1 MSYDAWQKKGN
12 NKKRHKSTEKE
23 WLNGEREGENGK
35 SWGAR
40 EVEMLSRKHAPI
52 ITRYIEDR
60 TELLKIKTSF

>member
-12 NKKRHKSTEKE
+12 NKKDTKVERK
-23 WLNGEREGENGK
+23 NGWMERERGRK

-40 EVEMLSRKHAPI
+40 EVEMLSRKHAHI

>member
-12 NKKRHKSTEKE
+12 NKKDTKVERK
-23 WLNGEREGENGK
+23 NGWMERERK

-40 EVEMLSRKHAPI
+40 EVEMLSRKHAHI

>member
-12 NKKRHKSTEKE
+12 NKKDTKVQRKNGWMEREREKE
-23 WLNGEREGENGK
+23 LRSKRGRDVKLE
-35 SWGAR
+35 AC
-40 EVEMLSRKHAPI
+40 ADI